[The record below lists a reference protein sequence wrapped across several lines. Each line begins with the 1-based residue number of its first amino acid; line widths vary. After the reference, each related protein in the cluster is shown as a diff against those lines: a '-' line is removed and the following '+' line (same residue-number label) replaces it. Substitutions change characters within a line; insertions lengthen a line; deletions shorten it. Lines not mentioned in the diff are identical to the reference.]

1 MVYPYDGILLSNK
14 KEWTTWENLKC
25 ITLVKE
31 ARLKNLYAV
40 DSVHPGKGKI
50 MGKIT
55 DWSLPKDWGLGKVLT
70 EIIRVFWGSDGTF

>member
-1 MVYPYDGILLSNK
+1 MKEYYLVIERNGQHGKSSNVLHK
-14 KEWTTWENLKC
+14 
-25 ITLVKE
+25 VKE
-31 ARLKNLYAV
+31 ARLKSLHAV
-40 DSVHPGKGKI
+40 GSVHPGKGKI